1 MPMEISVKDE
11 GGCSVVA
18 VKDRLD
24 TMTVWDF
31 EQKVNGLV
39 QEGRQ
44 KMVLDLS
51 GLEYISSAGL
61 RSLLALSKKL
71 KAKEGALAICGLQGL
86 PKEIFAVSGFD
97 TVFHLY
103 GTVAEAAASL

>member
-1 MPMEISVKDE
+1 MEITVRQME
-11 GGCSVVA
+11 GYSVVG

-39 QEGRQ
+39 QEGQHR
-44 KMVLDLS
+44 MVLDLS

-61 RSLLALSKKL
+61 RSLLSLSKKV

-103 GTVAEAAASL
+103 DTVAEAAASL